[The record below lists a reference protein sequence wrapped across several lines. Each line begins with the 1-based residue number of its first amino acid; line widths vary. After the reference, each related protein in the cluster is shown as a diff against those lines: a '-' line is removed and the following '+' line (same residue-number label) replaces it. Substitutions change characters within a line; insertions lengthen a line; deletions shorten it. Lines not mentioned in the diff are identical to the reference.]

1 MSEIQELKESV
12 NEYKS
17 MTEILTVQLDQ
28 REQDIQILDTRLKKQ
43 ALMSAE
49 LETVQATIAEQ
60 LVTIEQLEQLVAE
73 DNQLIEQLNSEK
85 SKLSQKLSIMQ
96 QMKVEYD
103 SQSTKFEKLEAKLRV
118 LEEAQGVQSLGNV
131 GSSSKD
137 IEDMEAEIQRLSA
150 ELDGC
155 RRKNEG
161 LLLELD
167 RMGALEMKQQAL
179 LDENKYLTEQLEN
192 SASIDTESYIVR
204 IQQLEE
210 SLTAFAAQKEQLLVQ
225 IQSFHD
231 MEEDY
236 KDELALRKDLEDKL
250 AQVDSEMDFM
260 QSEYDLQMQKIHT
273 LESQLAERGNGDYGT
288 SNRQSTLSDL
298 TDKSNDPSPFQT
310 GNLLSKSQED
320 LTALVSQLDAAEME
334 IEELRTK
341 LAEQS
346 INSSTLERVDTAVSP
361 IKTDED
367 EKIEND
373 FFKISLHEKN
383 LHDKQEE
390 IQMLL
395 AEVDQLEERL
405 LMVSEEKHDL
415 EKQSRKVLSEMAE
428 KHRLELETKIKYI
441 TELEEQLAALSAT
454 KTHAGTDRIQ
464 AMQQEI
470 EDLKHQVAKSSD
482 NHSSA
487 PESPGLLHELEVL
500 QSLIGEKEETIAFL
514 RDELEVKG
522 RQVEV
527 ESMEVSSKLAKSE
540 KYLQEKELLI
550 QNLQATINSANMQ
563 PDSQLRIQEGG
574 NRTAHEEVLEKEISK
589 LTSELELY
597 KQRNA
602 DALSQV
608 STLQES
614 ILDLKD
620 KLDYH
625 TEIAEDAL
633 KQLDQYENE
642 ILELRQSQKGVALPS
657 AASPQLKDLQETL
670 KARDAE
676 LVSIKDRLSST
687 SKDAQ
692 DEIQDLERTNE
703 QLLDKIAALS
713 QKIAQ
718 QDNNRMS
725 INPNMLAQKALIDA
739 KAEVDLVKN
748 QLNEAIQKIN
758 TFQNEKA
765 ELLDELDDLRDHN
778 MILISQ
784 LNAMKQ

>member
-1 MSEIQELKESV
+1 
-12 NEYKS
+12 
-17 MTEILTVQLDQ
+17 MTEILTVQLEQ
-28 REQDIQILDTRLKKQ
+28 REQDIQILEDRLKKQ

-103 SQSTKFEKLEAKLRV
+103 NQSTEFEKLEAKLRV
-118 LEEAQGVQSLGNV
+118 LEEAQGVQSLGNI
-131 GSSSKD
+131 GSSSKGA
-137 IEDMEAEIQRLSA
+137 EDMEAEIQRLSA

-155 RRKNEG
+155 RQENED
-161 LLLELD
+161 LLSELD

-210 SLTAFAAQKEQLLVQ
+210 SLTAFAAQKEQLLLQ

-273 LESQLAERGNGDYGT
+273 LESQLAERGNGDYGA

-310 GNLLSKSQED
+310 GNLLSKSKED

-346 INSSTLERVDTAVSP
+346 IDSSTLERVDTAVSP

-373 FFKISLHEKN
+373 FFKLSLHEKN

-428 KHRLELETKIKYI
+428 KHRLELETKIKVI
-441 TELEEQLAALSAT
+441 AELEEQLATLSAT
-454 KTHAGTDRIQ
+454 KTHDGSDRIQ

-470 EDLKHQVAKSSD
+470 EDLKLQVAKSSD

-487 PESPGLLHELEVL
+487 APESPGLLHQLEVL
-500 QSLIGEKEETIAFL
+500 QSLIAEKEETIAFL
-514 RDELEVKG
+514 RDELELKG

-540 KYLQEKELLI
+540 KSLKEKDSLI
-550 QNLQATINSANMQ
+550 QNLQATIDSANMQ
-563 PDSQLRIQEGG
+563 LDSHMRTQQGD
-574 NRTAHEEVLEKEISK
+574 NRTAHQEELEKEVSK

-602 DALSQV
+602 DALTQV

-633 KQLDQYENE
+633 KQLDQYETE
-642 ILELRQSQKGVALPS
+642 ILELRQSHKGV
-657 AASPQLKDLQETL
+657 ASPQLKDLQESL
-670 KARDAE
+670 KSREAE
-676 LVSIKDRLSST
+676 LVSIKDRLAST

-703 QLLDKIAALS
+703 QLLDKIATLS

-725 INPNMLAQKALIDA
+725 INPNMLAQKALVDA